1 MPLASLIPPA
11 FRRRHDDVM
20 EGRQSAPE
28 PAGKVP
34 ERAGFVQGI
43 PPGGLDEDQV
53 AIGTSTQTDRKSLMV
68 ELWQAYLGCPWA
80 WACVNAVARTITAGG
95 LVTDWDADAGD
106 GDQDEPEKPP
116 GVLALERLIAFCN
129 PSQDIRQL
137 MRNAIADLEVFGD
150 AYLEITWWGNLPV
163 AIYNLD
169 SPTTTPVADVHGAV
183 TGYTQVTD
191 FGQKATFEPRE
202 VIHISLDSARP
213 GVLGVSPTQAAL
225 LPITGWLFAA
235 ATGKEMFRKGLP
247 PAIHIDLPNSAQENP
262 GKVWA
267 DKYQVQN
274 VGPKNIGRPIMT
286 KGGTTL
292 SELQPGKVAD
302 VQSYKD
308 QCRDEIVSAYGVPPA
323 EAGIIESG
331 NIGGGTG
338 DAQHRTFMI
347 NTCGPIAEIILE
359 KINFHLTTE
368 AFGVTGWRLKFA
380 EVDYRDSTVI
390 EGIRDTRLRNGS
402 WTLNKYRTEIGEQ
415 PVDGGDDAVLVD
427 RQNLV
432 LWSDLKAY
440 SAAGVA
446 SKGAP
451 PSPFG
456 APPPGS
462 PLDPGG
468 QDAPADGEDDK
479 DLPESL
485 PAYRDQVSAFRR
497 RFREALRKLP
507 PVTEDDGE

>member
-1 MPLASLIPPA
+1 MPLRLPWY
-11 FRRRHDDVM
+11 REDRTDLM
-20 EGRQSAPE
+20 EGRQPAPKPVE
-28 PAGKVP
+28 QVP
-34 ERAGFVQGI
+34 ERTGYVAGI

-53 AIGTSTQTDRKSLMV
+53 AIGTSTQTDRKSLMIQ
-68 ELWQAYLGCPWA
+68 LWEAYLACPWA

-95 LVTDWDADAGD
+95 LVTDWDADDGD

-116 GVLALERLIAFCN
+116 EVLALERFISFCN
-129 PSQDIRQL
+129 PSQDIRQV

-169 SPTTTPVADVHGAV
+169 SPTTTPVADVHGLV
-183 TGYTQVTD
+183 TGYVQVTD
-191 FGQKATFEPRE
+191 YGQKAKFEPRE
-202 VIHISLDSARP
+202 VIHISMDSARP
-213 GVLGVSPTQAAL
+213 GVLGVSSTQAAL

-247 PAIHIDLPNSAQENP
+247 PAIHADFPQQTQE
-262 GKVWA
+262 GTSKIWA
-267 DKYQVQN
+267 DKYQTQN
-274 VGPKNIGRPIMT
+274 IGPKNIGRPIVT
-286 KGGTTL
+286 KGGATL
-292 SELQPGKVAD
+292 SELQAGKVGD
-302 VQSYKD
+302 VLQYKD
-308 QCRDEIVSAYGVPPA
+308 QCRDEIVSSYGVPPA

-338 DAQHRTFMI
+338 DSQHRSYMI
-347 NTCGPIAEIILE
+347 NKCGPIAEILLE
-359 KINFHLTTE
+359 KLNFHIVTQ
-368 AFGVTGWRLKFA
+368 AFGVKAWRLKFA
-380 EVDYRDSTVI
+380 EVDYRDSTIV

-432 LWSDLKAY
+432 LWADIKAF

-446 SKGAP
+446 SKGTQP
-451 PSPFG
+451 PVLGVP
-456 APPPGS
+456 PPPGE
-462 PLDPGG
+462 PDPDDPGAQPG
-468 QDAPADGEDDK
+468 GEDEK
-479 DLPESL
+479 DPAESL
-485 PAYRDQVSAFRR
+485 PEYAAQRASFRR

-507 PVTEDDGE
+507 PVTEDEGAA